1 LGLAALALLVL
12 GFRAASAVSVFAAFA
27 VAAFAVAGFAVAG
40 FAVAGFAVA
49 GFAVVGFAVVGFA
62 VAAFAVAAFAAGF
75 AVAGFAVAAFASV
88 VAGSLFSD
96 SVVAGL
102 VFSASVVAASVCSFA
117 ACVPTA
123 LADVAAR
130 VAEVFDAAVVF
141 VVTGL
146 TGANALGISADIA
159 LAASVSDLTAVPI
172 ALVAALV
179 ACNAVV
185 IVFAQEVAR
194 VAAVFGFAA
203 AAVTLVAA
211 AETTRG
217 VTAVP
222 LADDLAESVRLAPAV
237 AWRVGFAAAL
247 CAGTDLPPIWI
258 SYGESHSMRCK
269 ILHIVTAHTTRSDEV
284 SGVGGPIRPLLAA
297 GRRRP

>member
-1 LGLAALALLVL
+1 LAALAFFVSSGSGLGLAALALLVL
-12 GFRAASAVSVFAAFA
+12 GFWAASVASVF
-27 VAAFAVAGFAVAG
+27 
-40 FAVAGFAVA
+40 
-49 GFAVVGFAVVGFA
+49 
-62 VAAFAVAAFAAGF
+62 AAFAAGF
-75 AVAGFAVAAFASV
+75 AVAFAGFAVAFAGFAVAFA
-88 VAGSLFSD
+88 GFL
-96 SVVAGL
+96 VAGL
-102 VFSASVVAASVCSFA
+102 ASVFAGSVFAGSVFAASVFAGLVCSASVCSSA
-117 ACVPTA
+117 DCVPTA

-141 VVTGL
+141 AVTGL
-146 TGANALGISADIA
+146 TGANALGIAADIA
-159 LAASVSDLTAVPI
+159 SAASVSDLTAVPI

-222 LADDLAESVRLAPAV
+222 LADDSAEPVRLAPAV
-237 AWRVGFAAAL
+237 AWRAGFAAAL
-247 CAGTDLPPIWI
+247 CAGTGLPQ
-258 SYGESHSMRCK
+258 SGS
-269 ILHIVTAHTTRSDEV
+269 VTGSLI
-284 SGVGGPIRPLLAA
+284 P
-297 GRRRP
+297 